1 MERKEW
7 PRELPAAKILYI
19 VNAGNVCSEIG
30 NSRREM
36 KKTNQYVESN
46 IFNSVTNV
54 NLSTVIAYKQNG
66 IVHDFLEDYDKRSE

>member
-7 PRELPAAKILYI
+7 PRGLPVAKILYT

-36 KKTNQYVESN
+36 QKTKKLVGLSEEMEPGSIDYS
-46 IFNSVTNV
+46 FNKT
-54 NLSTVIAYKQNG
+54 
-66 IVHDFLEDYDKRSE
+66 E

>member
-19 VNAGNVCSEIG
+19 VNAGSVCSEIG

-36 KKTNQYVESN
+36 KKTKKLVGLHEEMEPGSIDYS
-46 IFNSVTNV
+46 FNK
-54 NLSTVIAYKQNG
+54 I
-66 IVHDFLEDYDKRSE
+66 E